1 MRYDR
6 LGRGEV
12 NEGMFLRW
20 RGGCCFGDYGWK
32 MKGQKGGWG
41 GLCILE
47 EGRWTSYRRRGS
59 KRERKAKRRVG
70 GIFERE
76 EGHGRKGGRGEG
88 RYRRGEGAEREV
100 DRWRGE
106 RSSAETA
113 ARASRDN

>member
-1 MRYDR
+1 
-6 LGRGEV
+6 
-12 NEGMFLRW
+12 MFLRW

-32 MKGQKGGWG
+32 TKGQKMRGGTG

-76 EGHGRKGGRGEG
+76 EGHGRKGGGGGE
-88 RYRRGEGAEREV
+88 V
-100 DRWRGE
+100 
-106 RSSAETA
+106 
-113 ARASRDN
+113 